1 MAAETEDKGYR
12 VEDKR
17 FFRPD
22 EGEPKAEAGAEA
34 PKAET
39 KGGPEPVREAA
50 PPREEARGPEE
61 AKKAPGQ
68 AERKTPLPPITFSAF
83 IFSLNSSALY
93 HLGEYPD
100 PETGERVKDLE
111 LAKQTIDL
119 LGLLQEKTAGNLAE
133 DESRLLEALLY
144 DLRMRYVK
152 ESG

>member
-17 FFRPD
+17 LFRPD
-22 EGEPKAEAGAEA
+22 EGETKAEASPADESAPPKEEARAGRPEEA
-34 PKAET
+34 PKA
-39 KGGPEPVREAA
+39 PEQV
-50 PPREEARGPEE
+50 
-61 AKKAPGQ
+61 
-68 AERKTPLPPITFSAF
+68 ERRTPLPPITFSAF

-100 PETGERVKDLE
+100 PATGETVKDLE

-133 DESRLLEALLY
+133 DESRLLEAILY

-152 ESG
+152 VSG